1 MNAKLCLVED
11 DPIVGESLAQRLML
25 EGFQCDWHRSGQAA
39 LEGIERE
46 RYAAVVSDIRLPDLS
61 GETLFTTALQRNPR
75 TPPFVFI
82 TAYGSIDRA
91 VALLKL
97 GAADYLTKP
106 FDVEQL
112 IVKLRVLAAS
122 SVATLSDTEHTELG
136 ISLAA
141 RRVEE
146 LLPRIAE
153 RADTVLITGE
163 SGVGKERVAQLLHRY
178 GDREQRAPFI
188 ALNCAA
194 VSESL
199 LEAELFGHERGAF
212 TGAIRA
218 KRGVF
223 EQAEG
228 GTLFLDEI
236 AEMTP
241 GMQAKLLRA
250 IQEREIVRVGGEK
263 RIPVRLRLV
272 CATNRDLQNL
282 ADGGR
287 FRRDLF
293 YRINVIHLRLP
304 PLRERRDD
312 ILWFAR
318 QFIADNARDDPSGAK
333 RLSVAA
339 ETALLGHPWPGN
351 IRELRHT
358 IDRCCILCPRA
369 VIEPTDL
376 FEPPDGGRVPP
387 AHEDGDVPLAE
398 YLQRCERYFILET
411 LERHG
416 WQISESARALG
427 ISRKNLWERTRRLG
441 ISASDDASE
450 RQAAPG

>member
-1 MNAKLCLVED
+1 MSARLCLIED
-11 DPIVGESLAQRLML
+11 DPIVGESLHQRLSL
-25 EGFQCDWHRSGQAA
+25 EGFICDWHRTGRAA
-39 LEGIERE
+39 LESIGRE
-46 RYAAVVSDIRLPDLS
+46 PYAAIVSDVRLQDAS
-61 GETLFTTALQRNPR
+61 GEDLFRAVLDRGER

-91 VALLKL
+91 VELIKL
-97 GAADYLTKP
+97 GAADYVTKP
-106 FDVEQL
+106 FDVDQL
-112 IVKLRVLAAS
+112 VAKLRVLAGMPEDLPAS
-122 SVATLSDTEHTELG
+122 GGRPELG
-136 ISLAA
+136 TSAAA

-146 LLPRIAE
+146 LLPRIAA

-163 SGVGKERVAQLLHRY
+163 SGVGKERVAQRLHRL
-178 GDREQRAPFI
+178 GDIDGSAPFI
-188 ALNCAA
+188 AVNCAA

-218 KRGVF
+218 RRGVF

-236 AEMTP
+236 GEMTP
-241 GMQAKLLRA
+241 GMQAKLLRT

-263 RIPVRLRLV
+263 RIPVRLRLI
-272 CATNRDLQNL
+272 CATNRDLQAL
-282 ADGGR
+282 VDDGR
-287 FRRDLF
+287 FRLDLY

-304 PLRERRDD
+304 ALRERRDD

-318 QFIADNARDDPSGAK
+318 AFLAEMCRRNAVAK
-333 RLSVAA
+333 RLGVAA
-339 ETALLGHPWPGN
+339 ESALVAHDWPGN
-351 IRELRHT
+351 IRELRHA
-358 IDRCCILCPRA
+358 IERACILSQRP

-376 FEPPDGGRVPP
+376 FESTAGESSVIQV
-387 AHEDGDVPLAE
+387 EGDAPLSD

-416 WQISESARALG
+416 WQIGATARVLG
-427 ISRKNLWERTRRLG
+427 ISRKNLWERMRRLAIAG
-441 ISASDDASE
+441 SDARDSLSS
-450 RQAAPG
+450 

>member
-1 MNAKLCLVED
+1 MTPKLCLIED
-11 DPIVGESLAQRLML
+11 DPIVGESLAHRFVL
-25 EGFQCDWHRSGQAA
+25 EGFECDWHRTGEAA
-39 LEGIERE
+39 LERIANEQ
-46 RYAAVVSDIRLPDLS
+46 YAAVVSDVRLPDLS
-61 GETLFTTALQRNPR
+61 GEAVFNTVLQRKQHS
-75 TPPFVFI
+75 PPFVFI

-97 GAADYLTKP
+97 GAADYVTKP

-112 IVKLRVLAAS
+112 ITKLRVLADS
-122 SVATLSDTEHTELG
+122 TPPSEGGEQPQLG
-136 ISLAA
+136 ISGAA
-141 RRVEE
+141 TRVEE

-178 GDREQRAPFI
+178 GDHDNGAPFV

-236 AEMTP
+236 GEMTP
-241 GMQAKLLRA
+241 AMQAKLLRA

-272 CATNRDLQNL
+272 CATNRDLQGL
-282 ADGGR
+282 ADQGH

-304 PLRERRDD
+304 PLRQRRDD

-318 QFIADNARDDPSGAK
+318 QFLADNARAKPAAAK
-333 RLSVAA
+333 RLSIAA
-339 ETALLGHPWPGN
+339 ETALLGHSWPGN

-358 IDRCCILCPRA
+358 IDRCCILSQRN
-369 VIEPTDL
+369 VIEPADL
-376 FEPPDGGRVPP
+376 FESPDGQHASPTDER
-387 AHEDGDVPLAE
+387 DLSLAD

-416 WQISESARALG
+416 WQIGETARALG
-427 ISRKNLWERTRRLG
+427 ISRKSLWERMRRL
-441 ISASDDASE
+441 DV
-450 RQAAPG
+450 AAPEAQEAAP

>member
-1 MNAKLCLVED
+1 MSTRLCLVED
-11 DPIVGESLAQRLML
+11 DPIVGESLAQRFAL
-25 EGFQCDWHRSGQAA
+25 EGFECDWHRSGEAA
-39 LEGIERE
+39 LQQIGRE
-46 RYAAVVSDIRLPDLS
+46 RYAAVVSDVRLPDLS
-61 GETLFTTALQRNPR
+61 GEALFNAVLQRGR
-75 TPPFVFI
+75 HSPPFVFI
-82 TAYGSIDRA
+82 TAFGSIDRA

-97 GAADYLTKP
+97 GAADYVTKP

-112 IVKLRVLAAS
+112 IMKLRVLAES
-122 SVATLSDTEHTELG
+122 SAGTRTDKERPELG
-136 ISLAA
+136 ISTAA
-141 RRVEE
+141 RRVED
-146 LLPRIAE
+146 LLPRVAE

-163 SGVGKERVAQLLHRY
+163 SGVGKERVAQLLHRH
-178 GDREQRAPFI
+178 GDRDNRAPFI

-212 TGAIRA
+212 TGAIRT

-236 AEMTP
+236 GEMTA
-241 GMQAKLLRA
+241 GMQSKLLRA
-250 IQEREIVRVGGEK
+250 IQEREIVRVGGER
-263 RIPVRLRLV
+263 RIPVKLRLV
-272 CATNRDLQNL
+272 CATNRDLQKL
-282 ADGGR
+282 TEEGR

-318 QFIADNARDDPSGAK
+318 QFLADNVRGDPASPK

-339 ETALLGHPWPGN
+339 ETALVAHTWPGN

-358 IDRCCILCPRA
+358 IDRCCILSTRA
-369 VIEPTDL
+369 VIEPSDL
-376 FEPPDGGRVPP
+376 FEPAESERVPE
-387 AHEDGDVPLAE
+387 AHADGDFPLAD

-416 WQISESARALG
+416 WQIGECARALG

-441 ISASDDASE
+441 IAATDEPDE
-450 RQAAPG
+450 RQRT